1 MLHNVLNSGLLE
13 DTEIPFAIAR
23 VATGLFFALSGFH
36 KLFNRARHRTL
47 VNTLNDCGVPYVPAM
62 QWFVPSVE
70 LSAGLCLAFG
80 FLTPLAALGLIAI
93 CVVATCTDG
102 LKRIRS
108 WQPLD
113 KADAVD
119 DLLYLPEF
127 IYIILLSFFV
137 AAGAGPLRTQSST
150 AISDTVVVS
159 HRVSGIPSRGP
170 WRSLLFGTVALFLTR
185 A

>member
-1 MLHNVLNSGLLE
+1 MTEGGMTMLHDVLNSGLLT
-13 DTEIPFAIAR
+13 DTAIPFAIAR
-23 VATGLFFALSGFH
+23 IATGSFFALSGFH
-36 KLFNRARHRTL
+36 KLFNHARHRTL
-47 VNTLNDCGVPYVPAM
+47 ITTLEACGVPWIRVM
-62 QWFVPSVE
+62 QWLVPSVE
-70 LSAGLCLAFG
+70 LAAGLGLAFG

-127 IYIILLSFFV
+127 IYVILLSFFV
-137 AAGAGPLRTQSST
+137 AAGAGPLSLDAIISSY
-150 AISDTVVVS
+150 
-159 HRVSGIPSRGP
+159 
-170 WRSLLFGTVALFLTR
+170 L
-185 A
+185 

>member
-1 MLHNVLNSGLLE
+1 VVDAYKRAMTEGVTTMLHNVLNSGLLT
-13 DTEIPFAIAR
+13 DTTIPFAIAR

-36 KLFNRARHRTL
+36 KLFNRARHGTL
-47 VNTLNDCGVPYVPAM
+47 VDTLKACGVPCVPVM

-70 LSAGLCLAFG
+70 LSAGLGLAFG

-108 WQPLD
+108 WRPLD

-127 IYIILLSFFV
+127 IYVILLSFFV
-137 AAGAGPLRTQSST
+137 AAGAGPLSLD
-150 AISDTVVVS
+150 AII
-159 HRVSGIPSRGP
+159 SGY
-170 WRSLLFGTVALFLTR
+170 L
-185 A
+185 

>member
-1 MLHNVLNSGLLE
+1 MLHNVLNSGLLT
-13 DTEIPFAIAR
+13 DTAIPFAIAR
-23 VATGLFFALSGFH
+23 IATGSFFALSGFH
-36 KLFNRARHRTL
+36 KLFNRARHRL
-47 VNTLNDCGVPYVPAM
+47 PLEACGVPWIRVM

-70 LSAGLCLAFG
+70 LSAGLGLAFG

-127 IYIILLSFFV
+127 IYVILLSFFV
-137 AAGAGPLRTQSST
+137 AAGAGPLSLDAIISSY
-150 AISDTVVVS
+150 
-159 HRVSGIPSRGP
+159 
-170 WRSLLFGTVALFLTR
+170 L
-185 A
+185 

>member
-1 MLHNVLNSGLLE
+1 MLQEVLSSGLLA
-13 DTEIPFAIAR
+13 DTTIPFTIAR
-23 VATGLFFALSGFH
+23 VATRSFFALSGFH

-47 VNTLNDCGVPYVPAM
+47 VKTLGSCGVPCVGAM

-70 LSAGLCLAFG
+70 LSAGLGLAFG

-102 LKRIRS
+102 LKRIKS

-137 AAGAGPLRTQSST
+137 AAGAGPLSLD
-150 AISDTVVVS
+150 AIISNY
-159 HRVSGIPSRGP
+159 
-170 WRSLLFGTVALFLTR
+170 L
-185 A
+185 

>member
-1 MLHNVLNSGLLE
+1 MLHNVLNSGLLT
-13 DTEIPFAIAR
+13 DTAIPFAIAR
-23 VATGLFFALSGFH
+23 IATGSFFALSGFH
-36 KLFNRARHRTL
+36 KLFNHARHRTL
-47 VNTLNDCGVPYVPAM
+47 ITTLEACGVPWIRVM
-62 QWFVPSVE
+62 QWFVPSV
-70 LSAGLCLAFG
+70 AFG

-127 IYIILLSFFV
+127 IYVILLSFFV
-137 AAGAGPLRTQSST
+137 AAGAGPLSLDAIISSY
-150 AISDTVVVS
+150 
-159 HRVSGIPSRGP
+159 
-170 WRSLLFGTVALFLTR
+170 L
-185 A
+185 

>member
-1 MLHNVLNSGLLE
+1 MLHNVLNSGLLN

-23 VATGLFFALSGFH
+23 VATGSFFALSGFH
-36 KLFNRARHRTL
+36 KLFNRARHCTL
-47 VNTLNDCGVPYVPAM
+47 VNTLTDCGVPCVSAM

-70 LSAGLCLAFG
+70 LSAGLGLAVG
-80 FLTPLAALGLIAI
+80 FLTPFAALGLIAI

-137 AAGAGPLRTQSST
+137 AAGAGPLSLD
-150 AISDTVVVS
+150 AIINSY
-159 HRVSGIPSRGP
+159 
-170 WRSLLFGTVALFLTR
+170 L
-185 A
+185 

>member
-1 MLHNVLNSGLLE
+1 MASAHLWRAGGGLRACGNNGRSNDNLQDVLNSGLLA
-13 DTEIPFAIAR
+13 DTAIPFAIAR
-23 VATGLFFALSGFH
+23 IATGSFFALSGFH
-36 KLFNRARHRTL
+36 KLFNRGRHRTL
-47 VNTLNDCGVPYVPAM
+47 VGTLDTCGVPCVRVM

-70 LSAGLCLAFG
+70 LSAGLGLAFG
-80 FLTPLAALGLIAI
+80 FLTPLAALIAI
-93 CVVATCTDG
+93 CVAATCTDG

-137 AAGAGPLRTQSST
+137 AAGAGPLSLD
-150 AISDTVVVS
+150 AIISNY
-159 HRVSGIPSRGP
+159 
-170 WRSLLFGTVALFLTR
+170 L
-185 A
+185 

>member
-1 MLHNVLNSGLLE
+1 MTPQSRLQSPALPQVRSSHCQVFTSY
-13 DTEIPFAIAR
+13 FIAH
-23 VATGLFFALSGFH
+23 VT
-36 KLFNRARHRTL
+36 ARWSP
-47 VNTLNDCGVPYVPAM
+47 DCGVPCVPAM

-70 LSAGLCLAFG
+70 LSAGLGLAFG

-137 AAGAGPLRTQSST
+137 AAGAGPLSLD
-150 AISDTVVVS
+150 AI
-159 HRVSGIPSRGP
+159 INNY
-170 WRSLLFGTVALFLTR
+170 L
-185 A
+185 

>member
-1 MLHNVLNSGLLE
+1 MCRGYASCNGSCRAWS
-13 DTEIPFAIAR
+13 FR
-23 VATGLFFALSGFH
+23 QALVW
-36 KLFNRARHRTL
+36 L
-47 VNTLNDCGVPYVPAM
+47 
-62 QWFVPSVE
+62 
-70 LSAGLCLAFG
+70 FG

-127 IYIILLSFFV
+127 IYVILLSFFV
-137 AAGAGPLRTQSST
+137 AAGAGPLSLDAIISSY
-150 AISDTVVVS
+150 
-159 HRVSGIPSRGP
+159 
-170 WRSLLFGTVALFLTR
+170 L
-185 A
+185 